1 MLVSP
6 RPTTTSEGEHAVP
19 LQQQRPTGKGANQEA
34 VRRHNLGTLL
44 GHVHRDSDVSRA
56 DLTHRMGLNRST
68 IAALVGELERLG
80 VVAQSTPSGDR
91 QGAGRPSL
99 HVRPGEREVCVIAVE
114 LRVESIELARI
125 GLGGAV
131 HGRRSVPVEVGASP
145 VQVADQVARTAA
157 DLLDDVPS
165 DTLLVGMG
173 VGMPGIVSTEDGRI
187 HYAPNLA
194 WSDVAFSELVQER
207 LGGEVP
213 VVIGNDANLGV
224 LAEHARGV
232 ARGMSDVVYLSGD
245 VGVGGGLITRGR
257 SLLGTVGY
265 AGEVGHM
272 RISVGGRACRCGNR
286 GCWETEIGAVAVA
299 DALGS
304 SSHDIARLVTLLET
318 VDTPSPALREVG
330 RMLGV
335 GITNLINIF
344 DPQVVILGGLLSAL
358 YPAVRADVDAEVQHG
373 TLDADDRRT
382 QVLLPG
388 LGRDSVLVGAGELAF
403 GAMMSDPL
411 LVVAAAEQAVQR
423 VRVAAV

>member
-1 MLVSP
+1 M
-6 RPTTTSEGEHAVP
+6 P

-44 GHVHRDSDVSRA
+44 GHVHRDGDVSRA
-56 DLTHRMGLNRST
+56 ALTTRMDLNRST
-68 IAALVGELERLG
+68 IAALVAELERLG
-80 VVAQSTPSGDR
+80 VVAQATPRGDR

-131 HGRRSVPVEVGASP
+131 LGRRSAPMAPGSNPDDAADEV
-145 VQVADQVARTAA
+145 VRTAA
-157 DLLDDVPS
+157 DLLADVADDA
-165 DTLLVGMG
+165 LLVGIG

-187 HYAPNLA
+187 HYAPNLS
-194 WSDVAFSELVQER
+194 WSDVAFSDLLEQR
-207 LGGEVP
+207 IGGAIP

-232 ARGMSDVVYLSGD
+232 ARGMTDVVYLSGD

-257 SLLGTVGY
+257 RLLGTVGY

-272 RISVGGRACRCGNR
+272 RITVDGRRCRCGNR
-286 GCWETEIGAVAVA
+286 GCWEAEIGALAVA
-299 DALGS
+299 DALGTP
-304 SSHDIARLVTLLET
+304 SHEIAHLVDLLDE
-318 VDTPSPALREVG
+318 VDTPSPPLREVG
-330 RMLGV
+330 LMLGV

-344 DPQVVILGGLLSAL
+344 DPQAVILGGLLSAL
-358 YPAVRADVDAEVQHG
+358 YPAVRDDVDAEVRRG
-373 TLDADDRRT
+373 TLDSEDRRT
-382 QVLLPG
+382 EVLLPG
-388 LGRDSVLVGAGELAF
+388 LGRDSVIVGAGELAF

-411 LVVAAAEQAVQR
+411 AVSSAAEGALAQ
-423 VRVAAV
+423 VRAAPLPR

>member
-1 MLVSP
+1 M
-6 RPTTTSEGEHAVP
+6 P

-44 GHVHRDSDVSRA
+44 GHVHRDTDVSRA
-56 DLTHRMGLNRST
+56 DLTTRMGLNRST
-68 IAALVGELERLG
+68 IAALVVELERLG
-80 VVAQSTPSGDR
+80 VVAQASPRGDR

-99 HVRPGEREVCVIAVE
+99 HVRPGERHVCVIAVE
-114 LRVESIELARI
+114 LRVESIEVARI
-125 GLGGAV
+125 SLGGTV
-131 HGRRSVPVEVGASP
+131 HGRLSVPVEVGASP
-145 VQVADQVARTAA
+145 EQVADQIGRTAA
-157 DLLDDVPS
+157 DLLDDVPA
-165 DTLLVGMG
+165 DTLLVGVG
-173 VGMPGIVSTEDGRI
+173 VGIPGVVSADDGRI

-194 WSDVAFSELVQER
+194 WSDVAFTELVQDR

-272 RISVGGRACRCGNR
+272 RVSVGGRLCRCGNR

-299 DALGS
+299 EALGTP
-304 SSHDIARLVTLLET
+304 SHDIAHLVGLLEE
-318 VDTPSPALREVG
+318 VGTPSVALREVG

-335 GITNLINIF
+335 GLTNLINIF

-358 YPAVRADVDAEVQHG
+358 YPAVSADVDAELGHG
-373 TLDADDRRT
+373 TLDSADRRT
-382 QVLLPG
+382 EVVLPG

-403 GAMMSDPL
+403 GAMLSDPL
-411 LVVAAAEQAVQR
+411 LVVAAAEEAVRR
-423 VRVAAV
+423 VRVAAA